1 LARIGYRIAIL
12 KGVPTWEQFGEHK
25 VNNLTLKFYLK
36 VQSLREALRDECGQ
50 DLIEYVLIGGVVAL
64 GAVAGMKTFATNVNT
79 AFTNL
84 GGKLTTYT
92 S

>member
-1 LARIGYRIAIL
+1 MNKLSL
-12 KGVPTWEQFGEHK
+12 KLYVK
-25 VNNLTLKFYLK
+25 M
-36 VQSLREALRDECGQ
+36 QSLHQMLKDECGQ

-64 GAVAGMKTFATNVNT
+64 GAVAGMSTFAGKVNS

-84 GGKLTTYT
+84 GTKLTTYT